1 MNSIGDEFDELARLC
16 DALIDG
22 SLLDNEKNR
31 LSEIVAQSE
40 PARQFYV
47 RYLGLSASLLEYA
60 GEHEFP
66 APEIQPAA
74 ASRHRRS
81 KWWWL
86 LTGLAT
92 TAAIVL
98 AMVWHGSSERDA
110 EADAEEFAAQITGLE
125 NCAWA
130 NSNSAPKL
138 GDQLPHGQHLEL
150 NSGVAEITFDSG
162 AEVTIEG
169 PATLDLN
176 SAWEATLHRGKLR
189 AEVPAAAVGFGIHSA
204 TVDVVDLGT
213 QFGMAIDSS
222 GATDVCVLA
231 GAVEATP
238 RNTVATQPT
247 KFVLN
252 EQSARRFHR
261 TGSEEIKNTANL
273 LAQLKLPAKLKRL
286 AKSTKFVH
294 WSFDES
300 AGRIA
305 AADGTWPAVNELGAT
320 IETSGD
326 AMSTEPGV
334 AGRWHG
340 ALRFDGNLHAHAAV
354 PGFSTRAPH
363 TVAFWVRIPSD
374 APLAGA
380 GPMVAWLTKSPEP
393 ERSQAVQ
400 IGWNSNPAEGPLG
413 ALRTE
418 LGRMT
423 AIGSSNL
430 RDGQWHHIAV
440 VVVPRNTGKQ
450 HWHIKQYVDGHLEV
464 ATGKNIKKPRADSID
479 QPTDDVVWLGCR
491 GNNAELGRSTFRG
504 ELDEL
509 LIADRALPPQL
520 IAQLFQQNSL
530 AGLTAIGDE

>member
-1 MNSIGDEFDELARLC
+1 MSSMDDGFDELARLC

-22 SLLDNEKNR
+22 SLTDSQKHR
-31 LSEIVAQSE
+31 LSEIIGPSE

-60 GEHEFP
+60 GEHDFP

-74 ASRHRRS
+74 APRQRRS
-81 KWWWL
+81 NWWWL

-92 TAAIVL
+92 TAAIGL
-98 AMVWHGSSERDA
+98 AMVWHGPSDHDA

-125 NCAWA
+125 DCTWA
-130 NSNSAPKL
+130 NSNSVLAL

-213 QFGMAIDSS
+213 QFGMAVEPS

-238 RNTVATQPT
+238 RNTIATEPT

-273 LAQLKLPAKLKRL
+273 LAQLNLPAKLKRL

-305 AADGTWPAVNELGAT
+305 AADGTWPAANPLDAT
-320 IETSGD
+320 IETTSD
-326 AMSTEPGV
+326 AVPTEPGV

-340 ALRFDGNLHAHAAV
+340 ALHFDGHLQAHATV
-354 PGFSTRAPH
+354 PGFSNRAPH
-363 TVAFWVRIPSD
+363 TVAFWVRIRSD
-374 APLAGA
+374 APLADA
-380 GPMVAWLTKSPEP
+380 GPMVAWLTQAQEAAH
-393 ERSQAVQ
+393 SQAVQ
-400 IGWNSNPAEGPLG
+400 ISWNTNAAQGPVG

-418 LGRMT
+418 LGRLT
-423 AIGSSNL
+423 AIGNSSL
-430 RDGQWHHIAV
+430 RDGQWHHVAV
-440 VVVPRNTGKQ
+440 VLVPRDSGKQ
-450 HWHIKQYVDGHLEV
+450 RWHLKQYVDGHLEMP
-464 ATGKNIKKPRADSID
+464 TGKNIKKPRADLVD
-479 QPTDDVVWLGCR
+479 QPFDDRVWFGRQGSL
-491 GNNAELGRSTFRG
+491 AESGRANFHG

-509 LIADRALPPQL
+509 FIADRALPPQL
-520 IAQLFQQNSL
+520 IEQLFKQNS
-530 AGLTAIGDE
+530 AKELTTAGDE